1 MELVTPSMD
10 ERLRRIE
17 SQIDELRRR
26 HAEFTGEMR
35 EFVGKMG
42 AMVESQTQ
50 FINNVNMKL
59 TSHLDDE
66 KKAFWHEVQ
75 IVAGFLSGIVA
86 LGIELIRKR

>member
-10 ERLRRIE
+10 DRLRRIE
-17 SQIDELRRR
+17 AQIDELNLR

-50 FINNVNMKL
+50 FINTVNEKL
-59 TSHLDDE
+59 SSHLEDE